1 MRKTS
6 SRKRAVRKKLGRSP
20 SKRVPP
26 KSKAVHKSQTSVRQL
41 RSKINLR
48 NVRSGRTKTSKRSR
62 ATIPK
67 MKRSLIAKP
76 RNSRAQEIKKTQAK
90 TLKAPPVSPL
100 RTASVKQYE
109 SAVKLLYAQEF
120 EKAKAAFEKLI
131 QAYSDDREVSER
143 AKIHLKLCEL
153 KIAKKPPTPRTV
165 EDHYNLAVALM
176 NSGKYEESIEHLN
189 KALRHSPDCDYVLYA
204 LAATNC
210 LTGNL
215 DGALNNLKAA
225 ISLKPE
231 NRFLA
236 QHDSDFEPLMQDSR
250 FICMIYPERMTTP
263 PR

>member
-6 SRKRAVRKKLGRSP
+6 SHRKKITKFL
-20 SKRVPP
+20 SKSVPP
-26 KSKAVHKSQTSVRQL
+26 KSKAVHKGQTSVKEL
-41 RSKINLR
+41 RNRISLR
-48 NVRSGRTKTSKRSR
+48 NVKQGRSKASKQTRVS
-62 ATIPK
+62 IPK
-67 MKRSLIAKP
+67 RKRPLAAKL
-76 RNSRAQEIKKTQAK
+76 RNSASRETRRADSK
-90 TLKAPPVSPL
+90 TLKVLSPL

-120 EKAKAAFEKLI
+120 EKAKTAFEKLI
-131 QAYSDDREVSER
+131 QVYGDDREVLER

-165 EDHYNLAVALM
+165 EEHYNLAVALM
-176 NSGKYEESIEHLN
+176 NNGKYEESIEHLT

-215 DGALNNLKAA
+215 DGALNNLRAA
-225 ISLKPE
+225 IHLKPE

-250 FICMIYPERMTTP
+250 FISIVYPERVTTP
-263 PR
+263 SR

>member
-6 SRKRAVRKKLGRSP
+6 RRNTAIKKKIARSISRSV
-20 SKRVPP
+20 P
-26 KSKAVHKSQTSVRQL
+26 KSSAGHKGQTSLKEL
-41 RSKINLR
+41 RSKVN
-48 NVRSGRTKTSKRSR
+48 SGKVKPKRIKTSKTSKVP
-62 ATIPK
+62 IHK
-67 MKRSLIAKP
+67 IKRSITAK
-76 RNSRAQEIKKTQAK
+76 SRKSSTKHIKKTQFK
-90 TLKAPPVSPL
+90 TLKTPPVSPL

-120 EKAKAAFEKLI
+120 EKAKTAFEKII
-131 QAYSDDREVSER
+131 QEYSDEREVLER

-153 KIAKKPPTPRTV
+153 KIGKKLPTPRTV

-176 NSGKYEESIEHLN
+176 NNGKYEESIEHLK
-189 KALRHSPDCDYVLYA
+189 KALRHSPDCEYVLYA

-250 FICMIYPERMTTP
+250 FISIVYPERMSTP

>member
-1 MRKTS
+1 VRKTS
-6 SRKRAVRKKLGRSP
+6 NHRKKITKSL

-26 KSKAVHKSQTSVRQL
+26 KSKAVHKSQTSVKEL
-41 RSKINLR
+41 RSRISLR
-48 NVRSGRTKTSKRSR
+48 NVKQGRIRASKLTRVSIPKRKRPR
-62 ATIPK
+62 ATK
-67 MKRSLIAKP
+67 L
-76 RNSRAQEIKKTQAK
+76 RNSVSRETRRADPK
-90 TLKAPPVSPL
+90 TLKALLVSPL

-120 EKAKAAFEKLI
+120 EKAKTAFEKLI
-131 QAYSDDREVSER
+131 QAYGDDREVLER

-165 EDHYNLAVALM
+165 EEHYNLAVALM
-176 NSGKYEESIEHLN
+176 NNGKYEESIEHLT

-215 DGALNNLKAA
+215 DGALNNLRAA
-225 ISLKPE
+225 IHLKPE

-250 FICMIYPERMTTP
+250 FISIVYPERLTTP
-263 PR
+263 SR